1 MNRTKSVVEVVTSLH
16 TKDLTKSVLAGAARG
31 STLVANA
38 RFEMAL
44 LGLLLLTAGAVAG
57 KDALLDRTL
66 VYSPKTLAAENLK
79 VFSDHDAGGGTTASS
94 LGPLKWDCELRI
106 GNAYPYCGYE
116 FFIDRNRGARGA
128 DLTNMRSLTVTLMYR
143 GPSTSF
149 RVHLKNFDPR
159 YSTLADGESPKYLRV
174 ETDTTPGKWQTAT
187 FVTSDFGVADWWL
200 RKRKLP
206 PAFGK
211 PQFDNI
217 TSMIVETGSEAPM
230 GHHSFEVRDITVKTA
245 ILSDAQWYSALL
257 GTWIAMIVLYLGYR
271 VINLRRALKERRTL
285 EALALRDAR
294 EAASRDPLTGL
305 LNRRGLVE
313 KLANLIGH
321 RGASVPLAVILIDVD
336 HFKRLNDRFGHDY
349 GDEVLSALAGVIGR
363 NIRLVDITARWGGEE
378 FVVVCADV
386 DRKGALRI
394 AEKLR
399 ACVEAHD
406 FGRGNSVTAS
416 FGIHWAPD
424 STEDLAVLVAAA
436 DKALYA
442 AKAAGRNCCRLH
454 RPAVPRAA

>member
-1 MNRTKSVVEVVTSLH
+1 LNPLSP
-16 TKDLTKSVLAGAARG
+16 DAAKGVGTRALG
-31 STLVANA
+31 LLANA

-44 LGLLLLTAGAVAG
+44 LGLLLLTAGAIAG

-79 VFSDHDAGGGTTASS
+79 VFSDHDAGGGTTTRM
-94 LGPLKWDCELRI
+94 LGPLKWDCDLRT
-106 GNAYPYCGYE
+106 GNAYPYCGNE
-116 FFIDRNRGARGA
+116 FFIDRDRGAHGV
-128 DLTNMRSLTVTLMYR
+128 DLTNMHSLAITLMYK

-149 RVHLKNFDPR
+149 RIHLKNFDPR

-200 RKRKLP
+200 RKRKLAP
-206 PAFGK
+206 EFGK

-230 GHHSFEVRDITVKTA
+230 GHHSFEVRNITVKTA
-245 ILSDAQWYSALL
+245 ILSDAQWYSVLL

-271 VINLRRALKERRTL
+271 VVNLRRALKERRTL

-294 EAASRDPLTGL
+294 EAASRDPMTGL
-305 LNRRGLVE
+305 LNRRGLTE
-313 KLANLIGH
+313 TFATLIAN
-321 RGASVPLAVILIDVD
+321 RGDGVPLAVILIDVD
-336 HFKRLNDRFGHDY
+336 HFKSLNDRFGHDY
-349 GDEVLSALAGVIGR
+349 GDEVLSGLAGVIGS
-363 NIRLVDITARWGGEE
+363 NIRVVDIAARWGGEE

-386 DRKGALRI
+386 DRKGAQRI

-399 ACVEAHD
+399 TCVEAHD
-406 FGRGNSVTAS
+406 FGRGGPVTAS

-424 STEDLAVLVAAA
+424 SSEELGVLVAAA

-442 AKAAGRNCCRLH
+442 AKAAGRNCVRLH
-454 RPAVPRAA
+454 RPAMSRVA